1 VLFETIIVVPETAG
15 EPAVWCDGPSP
26 CHLRQRHQQR
36 DSHDE
41 QHCSDIRHRPHGAAL
56 ELVND
61 YTRRRCC
68 RRVQTVFELRRDI
81 AKDAALRRLGSS
93 LTNF

>member
-1 VLFETIIVVPETAG
+1 VLFETIIAVPETAG
-15 EPAVWCDGPSP
+15 EPAVWGDGHHPATCASATK
-26 CHLRQRHQQR
+26 QR
-36 DSHDE
+36 DCNDE
-41 QHCSDIRHRPHGAAL
+41 QHSFGIRHRPHGAAL

-81 AKDAALRRLGSS
+81 AKDAALRRLESS